1 MAQHHSNIDTP
12 RQVFLVGLTAS
23 NTNLTYELEELANL
37 TTANN
42 LEPVETFTQKLERQM
57 MSYPLHRFAT

>member
-1 MAQHHSNIDTP
+1 MTQQHSNIETA
-12 RQVFLVGLTAS
+12 RQVFLAGLTTS

-42 LEPVETFTQKLERQM
+42 LDPVETFTQKLER
-57 MSYPLHRFAT
+57 PNPATYFGKVK